1 MKKITILSFILLTS
15 FHSYSQVNDN
25 LYSGSSGRQISNT
38 ITNSDFFLEV
48 TPTYTFPTGKLS
60 EVYNNGYGG
69 LISLNQKLNSG
80 LILFVEGGYVNFI
93 GKEINIRV
101 TSTVKNKT
109 TTSNTSF
116 TPPSFIHIPV
126 SAGFKYYED
135 KFIIGVG
142 IGTGIS
148 KLKDVDMESS
158 TKLMINPMAGYDFG
172 KVILGANYSITT
184 IGDGN
189 TNKYIGVRLSIKISE

>member
-1 MKKITILSFILLTS
+1 MKYIFFLILFLPML
-15 FHSYSQVNDN
+15 SYAQVNDN
-25 LYSGSSGRQISNT
+25 LYSGSSGRQTSNSV
-38 ITNSDFFLEV
+38 TNSDFFLEV
-48 TPTYTFPTGKLS
+48 IPTYAFSTGKLS

>member
-1 MKKITILSFILLTS
+1 MKYIFFIILSLPML
-15 FHSYSQVNDN
+15 SYAQVNDN
-25 LYSGSSGRQISNT
+25 LYSGSSGRQTSNT
-38 ITNSDFFLEV
+38 VTNSDFFLEV

-69 LISLNQKLNSG
+69 LLSLNQKLNSG

>member
-1 MKKITILSFILLTS
+1 MLSFA
-15 FHSYSQVNDN
+15 QVNDN
-25 LYSGSSGRQISNT
+25 LYSGSSGRKT
-38 ITNSDFFLEV
+38 ITPLTNSDFHLEI

-60 EVYNNGYGG
+60 DVYNNGYGG
-69 LISLNQKLNSG
+69 LISLNQKLKSG
-80 LILFVEGGYVNFI
+80 VILFVEGGYVKFI

-101 TSTVKNKT
+101 TTTSKNT
-109 TTSNTSF
+109 TTTNTSSF
-116 TPPSFIHIPV
+116 TPPSFIHIPI
-126 SAGFKYYED
+126 SGGFKYYENN
-135 KFIIGVG
+135 FIIGVG

-148 KLKDVDMESS
+148 KLEGVDMENS

-189 TNKYIGVRLSIKISE
+189 TNKYIGVRLSIKITE

>member
-1 MKKITILSFILLTS
+1 MLS
-15 FHSYSQVNDN
+15 YAQVNDN
-25 LYSGSSGRQISNT
+25 LYSGSTGRQTSNT

-101 TSTVKNKT
+101 TSTIKNKT

>member
-1 MKKITILSFILLTS
+1 MKYIFFLILSIPML
-15 FHSYSQVNDN
+15 SYAQVNDN
-25 LYSGSSGRQISNT
+25 LYSGSSGRQTSNT
-38 ITNSDFFLEV
+38 VTNSDFFLEV

>member
-1 MKKITILSFILLTS
+1 MKYIFFLLLFSPILS
-15 FHSYSQVNDN
+15 YAQVNDN
-25 LYSGSSGRQISNT
+25 LYSGTSGRKT
-38 ITNSDFFLEV
+38 TTPVTNSEFFLEV

-80 LILFVEGGYVNFI
+80 VILFVEGGYVNFI

-101 TSTVKNKT
+101 TSTIKNKT

>member
-1 MKKITILSFILLTS
+1 MKYIFILLLFTPML
-15 FHSYSQVNDN
+15 SYSQVNDN
-25 LYSGSSGRQISNT
+25 LYSGTSGRKT
-38 ITNSDFFLEV
+38 TTPVTNSEFFLEV

-101 TSTVKNKT
+101 TSTIKNKT

>member
-1 MKKITILSFILLTS
+1 MKYIFFIILSLPML
-15 FHSYSQVNDN
+15 SYAQVNDN
-25 LYSGSSGRQISNT
+25 LYSGSSGRQTSNT
-38 ITNSDFFLEV
+38 VTNADFFLEV

-101 TSTVKNKT
+101 TSTIKNKT

>member
-1 MKKITILSFILLTS
+1 MLS
-15 FHSYSQVNDN
+15 YAQVNDN
-25 LYSGSSGRQISNT
+25 LYSGSSGRQTSNSV
-38 ITNSDFFLEV
+38 TNSDFFLEV

-80 LILFVEGGYVNFI
+80 VILFVEGGYVNFI

-101 TSTVKNKT
+101 TSTIKNKT
-109 TTSNTSF
+109 TMSNTSF

>member
-1 MKKITILSFILLTS
+1 MLS
-15 FHSYSQVNDN
+15 YAQVNDN
-25 LYSGSSGRQISNT
+25 LYSGSSGRQTSNT
-38 ITNSDFFLEV
+38 VTNSDFFLEV
-48 TPTYTFPTGKLS
+48 IPTYTFPTGKLS

-101 TSTVKNKT
+101 TSTIKNKT

>member
-1 MKKITILSFILLTS
+1 MKYIFFLILSLPIL
-15 FHSYSQVNDN
+15 SYAQVNDN
-25 LYSGSSGRQISNT
+25 LYSGSSGRQTSNT
-38 ITNSDFFLEV
+38 VTNSDFFLEV

-101 TSTVKNKT
+101 TSTIKNKT

>member
-1 MKKITILSFILLTS
+1 MKYIFFLLLFSPILS
-15 FHSYSQVNDN
+15 YAQVNDN
-25 LYSGSSGRQISNT
+25 LYSGTSGRKT
-38 ITNSDFFLEV
+38 TTPVTNSEFFLEV

-101 TSTVKNKT
+101 TSTIKNKT

-184 IGDGN
+184 IDNGN
-189 TNKYIGVRLSIKISE
+189 TNKYIGIRLSIKISE

>member
-1 MKKITILSFILLTS
+1 MKYIFFLLLFTPMLS
-15 FHSYSQVNDN
+15 YAQVTDN
-25 LYSGSSGRQISNT
+25 LYSGTSGRKT
-38 ITNSDFFLEV
+38 TTPVTNSDFHLEI

-60 EVYNNGYGG
+60 DVYNNGYGG

-80 LILFVEGGYVNFI
+80 VILFVEGGYVNFI

-101 TSTVKNKT
+101 TSTIKNKT

>member
-1 MKKITILSFILLTS
+1 MKYIFFLLLFSPILS
-15 FHSYSQVNDN
+15 YAQVNDN
-25 LYSGSSGRQISNT
+25 LYSGTSGRKT
-38 ITNSDFFLEV
+38 TTPVTNSEFFLEV

-101 TSTVKNKT
+101 TSTIKNKT

>member
-15 FHSYSQVNDN
+15 SYSYSQVNDN
-25 LYSGSSGRQISNT
+25 LYSGSYGRQTSNT
-38 ITNSDFFLEV
+38 VTNSDFFLEV
-48 TPTYTFPTGKLS
+48 IPTYTFPTGKLS

-101 TSTVKNKT
+101 TSTIKNKT

>member
-1 MKKITILSFILLTS
+1 MKNTLFLLFFLPTLS
-15 FHSYSQVNDN
+15 YAQVNDN
-25 LYSGSSGRQISNT
+25 LYSGTSGRKT
-38 ITNSDFFLEV
+38 TTHVTNSDFHIEI
-48 TPTYTFPTGKLS
+48 TPTYTFPIGKLS

-80 LILFVEGGYVNFI
+80 LILFVEGGYINFI

-101 TSTVKNKT
+101 TSTIKNKT

>member
-1 MKKITILSFILLTS
+1 MKNFFFLFLLLPMLS
-15 FHSYSQVNDN
+15 YAQVNDN
-25 LYSGSSGRQISNT
+25 LYSGSSGRQTSNSV
-38 ITNSDFFLEV
+38 TNSDFFLEV
-48 TPTYTFPTGKLS
+48 IPTYTFPTGKLS

-101 TSTVKNKT
+101 TSTIRNKT

-158 TKLMINPMAGYDFG
+158 TKLMINPMVGYDFG

>member
-1 MKKITILSFILLTS
+1 LKRIFFFILFLPILSSAQI
-15 FHSYSQVNDN
+15 NDN
-25 LYSGSSGRQISNT
+25 LYSGSSGRQISNSV
-38 ITNSDFFLEV
+38 TNSDFYLEL

-60 EVYNNGYGG
+60 DIYNNGYGG
-69 LISLNQKLNSG
+69 LVSLNQKLNSG
-80 LILFVEGGYVNFI
+80 VILFVEGGYVNFI

-101 TSTVKNKT
+101 TSTIKNKT

-148 KLKDVDMESS
+148 KLKGVDMESS

-189 TNKYIGVRLSIKISE
+189 TNKYIGVRLSIKISD

>member
-1 MKKITILSFILLTS
+1 MSFYNSFNLPVTIARPFNTYGPRQSARAIIPTIITQIAIGMKEIMLGDL
-15 FHSYSQVNDN
+15 
-25 LYSGSSGRQISNT
+25 
-38 ITNSDFFLEV
+38 
-48 TPTYTFPTGKLS
+48 TPTRDF
-60 EVYNNGYGG
+60 N
-69 LISLNQKLNSG
+69 
-80 LILFVEGGYVNFI
+80 YVKDTCIGFLKIAECDETI

-101 TSTVKNKT
+101 TSIVKNKT

>member
-1 MKKITILSFILLTS
+1 MLSFA
-15 FHSYSQVNDN
+15 QVNDN
-25 LYSGSSGRQISNT
+25 LYSGTSGRKT
-38 ITNSDFFLEV
+38 TTPVTNSDFHLEI

-101 TSTVKNKT
+101 TSTIKNKT
-109 TTSNTSF
+109 TTNNTSF

-189 TNKYIGVRLSIKISE
+189 TNKYIGVRLSIKITE

>member
-15 FHSYSQVNDN
+15 SYSYSQVNDN
-25 LYSGSSGRQISNT
+25 LYSGSYGRQTSNT
-38 ITNSDFFLEV
+38 VTNSDFFLEV

-101 TSTVKNKT
+101 TSTIKNKT

-135 KFIIGVG
+135 RFIIGVG

>member
-1 MKKITILSFILLTS
+1 MKYIFFLLLFTPILS
-15 FHSYSQVNDN
+15 YAQVNDN
-25 LYSGSSGRQISNT
+25 LYSGTSGRKTTTPVI
-38 ITNSDFFLEV
+38 NSDFHLEI

-101 TSTVKNKT
+101 TSTIKNKT
-109 TTSNTSF
+109 TTSNTYF

-148 KLKDVDMESS
+148 KLKDVDIESS

>member
-1 MKKITILSFILLTS
+1 MKYIFFLLLFSPILS
-15 FHSYSQVNDN
+15 YAQVNDN
-25 LYSGSSGRQISNT
+25 LYSGTSGRKT
-38 ITNSDFFLEV
+38 TTPVTNSEFFLEV

-101 TSTVKNKT
+101 TSTIKNKT

-148 KLKDVDMESS
+148 KLKDVDMGSS

-189 TNKYIGVRLSIKISE
+189 TNKYIGDRLSIKISE

>member
-1 MKKITILSFILLTS
+1 
-15 FHSYSQVNDN
+15 
-25 LYSGSSGRQISNT
+25 
-38 ITNSDFFLEV
+38 
-48 TPTYTFPTGKLS
+48 
-60 EVYNNGYGG
+60 
-69 LISLNQKLNSG
+69 
-80 LILFVEGGYVNFI
+80 VNFI

>member
-1 MKKITILSFILLTS
+1 MKYIFFLLLFSPILS
-15 FHSYSQVNDN
+15 YAQVNDN
-25 LYSGSSGRQISNT
+25 LYSGTSGRKT
-38 ITNSDFFLEV
+38 TTPVTNSDFHLEI

-60 EVYNNGYGG
+60 DVYNNGYGG

-80 LILFVEGGYVNFI
+80 VILFVEGGYVNFI

-101 TSTVKNKT
+101 TSTIKNKT

>member
-1 MKKITILSFILLTS
+1 MKYIFFLLLFTPMLS
-15 FHSYSQVNDN
+15 YAQVNDN
-25 LYSGSSGRQISNT
+25 LYSGSSGRQTSNT
-38 ITNSDFFLEV
+38 VTNSEFFLEV

-60 EVYNNGYGG
+60 DVYNNGYGG

-80 LILFVEGGYVNFI
+80 LILFVEGGYVNFV

-101 TSTVKNKT
+101 TSTIKNKT

-172 KVILGANYSITT
+172 KVILGANYSITS

>member
-1 MKKITILSFILLTS
+1 MKYIFFFLLFLPMLS
-15 FHSYSQVNDN
+15 YAQVNDN
-25 LYSGSSGRQISNT
+25 LYSGTSGRKT
-38 ITNSDFFLEV
+38 TTPVTNSDFHLEII
-48 TPTYTFPTGKLS
+48 PTYTFPTGKLS
-60 EVYNNGYGG
+60 DVYNNGYGG

-101 TSTVKNKT
+101 TSTIKNRT

>member
-1 MKKITILSFILLTS
+1 MKYIFFLLLISPMLSYT
-15 FHSYSQVNDN
+15 QVNDN
-25 LYSGSSGRQISNT
+25 LYSGTSGRKT
-38 ITNSDFFLEV
+38 TTPVTNSEFFLEV

-101 TSTVKNKT
+101 TSTIKNKT

-158 TKLMINPMAGYDFG
+158 TKLMINPIVGYDFG

-184 IGDGN
+184 VDNGN
-189 TNKYIGVRLSIKISE
+189 SNRYLGIRLSIKITE

>member
-1 MKKITILSFILLTS
+1 MKYIFFLLLFSPMLS
-15 FHSYSQVNDN
+15 YAQVNDN
-25 LYSGSSGRQISNT
+25 LYSGTSGRKT
-38 ITNSDFFLEV
+38 TTPVTNSDFHLEI

-60 EVYNNGYGG
+60 DVYNNGYGG

-80 LILFVEGGYVNFI
+80 VILFVEGGYVNFI

-101 TSTVKNKT
+101 TSTIKNKT

>member
-1 MKKITILSFILLTS
+1 MKYIFFLLLFTPMLS
-15 FHSYSQVNDN
+15 YAQVNDN
-25 LYSGSSGRQISNT
+25 LYSGTSGRKT
-38 ITNSDFFLEV
+38 TTPVTNSDFHLEI
-48 TPTYTFPTGKLS
+48 TPTYTFPTGNLS
-60 EVYNNGYGG
+60 DVYNNGYGG

-80 LILFVEGGYVNFI
+80 VILFVEGGYVNFI

-101 TSTVKNKT
+101 TSTIKNKT